1 VAIDLVRR
9 ATAEAVG
16 TGLLVAVVVGSGI
29 AAARLS
35 PDDVGLQLLENS
47 TATALGLAALILAFG
62 PVSGAH
68 FNPVV
73 TIADRVLG
81 GIDSRT
87 ASVFVIAQVVGG
99 CVGTVATNVM
109 FDLDP
114 IVLSTRSRSSA
125 GLWLGEVLATFG
137 LLIVILGVAR
147 SRKSGSAAFAV
158 GGYIGAAYWFTSST
172 SFANPAVTLARALT
186 DTFAGIE
193 PSAVPAFVIAQFVG
207 GAAAVALG
215 VFLYPGL
222 RTTAQDVVVPSDLT
236 SVPA

>member
-1 VAIDLVRR
+1 MRSVARSD
-9 ATAEAVG
+9 
-16 TGLLVAVVVGSGI
+16 
-29 AAARLS
+29 AAA
-35 PDDVGLQLLENS
+35 
-47 TATALGLAALILAFG
+47 I
-62 PVSGAH
+62 
-68 FNPVV
+68 
-73 TIADRVLG
+73 
-81 GIDSRT
+81 RT
-87 ASVFVIAQVVGG
+87 PLRA
-99 CVGTVATNVM
+99 
-109 FDLDP
+109 P
-114 IVLSTRSRSSA
+114 
-125 GLWLGEVLATFG
+125 
-137 LLIVILGVAR
+137 LGVAR
-147 SRKSGSAAFAV
+147 SRKSGAAAFAV